1 MKKLIFFIATFL
13 LILSVDSIGQK
24 LTSSHG
30 NNCIIRLYENNA
42 AILCSGGRYTFTA
55 RAFKTDWFETE
66 FTNCA
71 SKWEWYLINS
81 QFNSSALPT
90 GWENQATLLGL
101 TGNSIT
107 TILPTGPA
115 TIVAK
120 LVGYEND
127 WCDAQHSDAHLNSY
141 GKIGAD
147 DNYIPDFTIAGNT
160 AVACGSPTTLSASAD
175 YPLSYTW
182 SYNNTTNP
190 SVTVS
195 PVKNTTYY
203 VTGRDCNRNFKT
215 RSVTVTVAPFPVT
228 VTTGAEQCPGG
239 TFTLS
244 ASGAQSYTWTGPGL
258 NSTSGSTVTGSVVN
272 NGPGYTTS
280 SYQVTGNIPGCA
292 PVTAST
298 NVIVYSSRLATPI
311 IPASD
316 QACVNSGQRTYGFIG
331 TDNNNATYQW
341 SLGWGANTVATF
353 VSGTTGPTATVAINP
368 NAGNS
373 SFNIGVQVSNKC
385 GVKSPVGSLTV
396 NVSQSAPAT
405 PSGITGPLTVC
416 NSGSVSA
423 YSLGQMTAGVVYEV
437 TPAAAIA
444 SSTTNQYG
452 QLSVDWNNSFTGTA
466 YIRAYVRNGC
476 GSSGWSPVKTVN
488 VINGTCREGISAEN
502 GAAESEETI
511 SSVYPNP
518 SIEGTLLSIRNAE
531 SEISGIEIYD
541 AEGNLISSEEGIESG
556 TQMMI
561 GEDFRP
567 GLYLINVR
575 SEHSSQIL
583 KFIRE

>member
-1 MKKLIFFIATFL
+1 MIDPNGNRVNLTVGSMSKNN
-13 LILSVDSIGQK
+13 GQ
-24 LTSSHG
+24 
-30 NNCIIRLYENNA
+30 
-42 AILCSGGRYTFTA
+42 YT
-55 RAFKTDWFETE
+55 RAFE
-66 FTNCA
+66 FTPTV
-71 SKWEWYLINS
+71 SGVYSLYITRRDILG
-81 QFNSSALPT
+81 FPT
-90 GWENQATLLGL
+90 GGDFVLQTYSTNIVNEFTISGTRSIPCSHSATLTA
-101 TGNSIT
+101 TGGDGFTFKWADNVSEGPSIT
-107 TILPTGPA
+107 
-115 TIVAK
+115 VAPK
-120 LVGYEND
+120 
-127 WCDAQHSDAHLNSY
+127 Q
-141 GKIGAD
+141 
-147 DNYIPDFTIAGNT
+147 
-160 AVACGSPTTLSASAD
+160 
-175 YPLSYTW
+175 
-182 SYNNTTNP
+182 
-190 SVTVS
+190 
-195 PVKNTTYY
+195 NTTYL
-203 VTGRDCNRNFKT
+203 VTGTDCNGNKLT
-215 RSVTVTVAPFPVT
+215 KSVTVTVVPFPVT

-258 NSTSGSTVTGSVVN
+258 NSISGSTVTGSVVN

-298 NVIVYSSRLATPI
+298 NVTVYSSRLATPI

-316 QACVNSGQRTYGFIG
+316 QACVNSGQRTFGFIG
-331 TDNNNATYQW
+331 TDNNNVSYQW
-341 SLGWGANTVATF
+341 SLGWGANTVVTF

-396 NVSQSAPAT
+396 NVAQSAPAT
-405 PSGITGPLTVC
+405 PSGITGPATVC
-416 NSGSVSA
+416 NNGSVSA

-437 TPAAAIA
+437 TPAAAVA
-444 SSTTNQYG
+444 SSNTNQYG
-452 QLSVDWNNSFTGTA
+452 QLSVDWSNGFTGTA

-476 GSSGWSPVKTVN
+476 GSSGWSPFKTVN

-502 GAAESEETI
+502 GAAESEEMI
-511 SSVYPNP
+511 STVYPNP

-556 TQMMI
+556 TQIMI
-561 GEDFRP
+561 GEDFKP

-583 KFIRE
+583 KFIKE